1 MYTLC
6 RTGRE
11 KFIGAEGADLWQDY
25 NKIKFY
31 WPGAFSTLKKK
42 KTVVITQQ
50 WDCFLL
56 LGHRIMLL
64 DYFYSDPN
72 LTYLKNI

>member
-42 KTVVITQQ
+42 KSSNNPAVGLLFVVGAQ
-50 WDCFLL
+50 DYASGLL
-56 LGHRIMLL
+56 LQ
-64 DYFYSDPN
+64 
-72 LTYLKNI
+72 